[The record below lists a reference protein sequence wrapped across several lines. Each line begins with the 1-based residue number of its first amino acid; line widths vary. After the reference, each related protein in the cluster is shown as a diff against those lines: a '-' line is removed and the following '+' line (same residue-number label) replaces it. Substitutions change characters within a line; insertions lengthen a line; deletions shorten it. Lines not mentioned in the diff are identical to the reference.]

1 MFYSEYIADCVLSRY
16 LDNENKT
23 RRQGTFDGE
32 PPLASG
38 LWEAGLSEA

>member
-1 MFYSEYIADCVLSRY
+1 MFYSEFIADCVLSRY

-23 RRQGTFDGE
+23 KRQGTFDGE

-38 LWEAGLSEA
+38 L